1 MEQLGKVIG
10 MFVGTWIAVILI
22 GFLLAWFAML
32 LWNIT
37 MPDVFG
43 LPEITYKQMFSLYLI
58 IKILFGTNVSFKNNK

>member
-1 MEQLGKVIG
+1 MNQLEKIIG
-10 MFVGTWIAVILI
+10 TFVGAWIVVILI

-43 LPEITYKQMFSLYLI
+43 LPEITYKQMFYLYLI
-58 IKILFGTNVSFKNNK
+58 IKILFGLNVSFKNNK

>member
-1 MEQLGKVIG
+1 MDLFGKFIGQLI
-10 MFVGTWIAVILI
+10 GTWIVVILI

-43 LPEITYKQMFSLYLI
+43 LPEITYKQMFALYLL
-58 IKILFGTNVSFKNNK
+58 IKIIFGSKVSFNNK